1 MSCLFDVGYAG
12 KSCRLRWFNQLD
24 PRINRRPFT
33 EEEEERLLAAHR
45 VHGNKWALIA
55 RLFPGRTDNA
65 VKNHWHVFM
74 ARRHRERGRLFDKSS
89 STSMDPSSSSFL
101 RSSSSYQEYGSSL
114 NPYGQLET
122 SKVFDFQIS
131 SKRICGFSLSRSK
144 ASPNLAFNRA
154 PVSSQA
160 TPSWDTSGAGSS
172 DYNMNGSSRSK
183 YCTLESSRGLN
194 HHQSLLRYDPIDS
207 SCMFSGHRTSNGEK
221 GSHTNNQ
228 TIPSH
233 PFGFLNLGEVA
244 CGSQSVIKTMF
255 PGCDETPL
263 ALFSTTR
270 TVSQQEED
278 DPCWQ
283 NSNFSVPFID
293 FLGVGISS

>member
-1 MSCLFDVGYAG
+1 M
-12 KSCRLRWFNQLD
+12 RWFNQLD
-24 PRINRRPFT
+24 PRINRRPFS

-65 VKNHWHVFM
+65 VKNHWHVIM
-74 ARRHRERGRLFDKSS
+74 ARRHRERSRLFGKSS
-89 STSMDPSSSSFL
+89 STGMDPRSSSFFIG
-101 RSSSSYQEYGSSL
+101 SSSSYHEYGTSF
-114 NPYGQLET
+114 NPHGQLGT
-122 SKVFDFQIS
+122 SKVFHLQGSSNGIS
-131 SKRICGFSLSRSK
+131 GFSLSTSK
-144 ASPNLAFNRA
+144 ASPNWAFNRISF
-154 PVSSQA
+154 SSQA
-160 TPSWDTSGAGSS
+160 THSWDTSGEGRS
-172 DYNMNGSSRSK
+172 DYNINGFPRSK

-194 HHQSLLRYDPIDS
+194 HHQSLPHCDPIDS
-207 SCMFSGHRTSNGEK
+207 SFTFSGHRTSNEEK

-228 TIPSH
+228 TIPSR

-244 CGSQSVIKTMF
+244 CGSESVIKKMF

-270 TVSQQEED
+270 TGSQQEKD
-278 DPCWQ
+278 DPCRQ